1 MLSRDVSATSSMGD
15 GWFDVNN
22 SVHVMDYMSLYASL
36 LSLRTD
42 NKGNSSVFF

>member
-22 SVHVMDYMSLYASL
+22 SVHVSSCDGVDG
-36 LSLRTD
+36 LREFVLITV
-42 NKGNSSVFF
+42 VFKNWE